1 MTKAQLIEELAV
13 KVGLT
18 KKTAADAVNVLL
30 KLISD
35 TVAKGGR
42 VVLTGFGTFELRQ
55 RRARKGRNP
64 QTGEVIEIPARRVPG
79 FTAGKAF
86 KRAVQ

>member
-1 MTKAQLIEELAV
+1 MTKAQLVDQLAE

-18 KKTAADAVNVLL
+18 RKTAADAVNTLL
-30 KLISD
+30 KIIAD
-35 TVAKGGR
+35 TVAKGGK

-55 RRARKGRNP
+55 RKARKGRNP
-64 QTGEVIEIPARRVPG
+64 QTGEVIDIPARKVPG

-86 KRAVQ
+86 KRAVR

>member
-1 MTKAQLIEELAV
+1 VTKAQLVDQLAE

-18 KKTAADAVNVLL
+18 RKTAADAVNTLL
-30 KLISD
+30 KIIAD
-35 TVAKGGR
+35 TVAKGGK

-55 RRARKGRNP
+55 RKARKGRNP
-64 QTGEVIEIPARRVPG
+64 QTGEVIDIPARKVPG

-86 KRAVQ
+86 KRAVR